1 MQAKVNNG
9 QSIIDLTIQHTG
21 SIEGLF
27 DVLHLNGLKSLSVLP
42 QSIEVPQPLNTKIV
56 AFFQTESIQLAT
68 NVPQSGSFSNS
79 FSNDFN

>member
-9 QSIIDLTIQHTG
+9 QSLIDLTIQHTG
-21 SIEGLF
+21 SIEALF
-27 DVLHLNGLKSLSVLP
+27 ELMHLNGLKSLMAIPEV
-42 QSIEVPQPLNTKIV
+42 IEVPTAVNKKVV

-79 FSNDFN
+79 FNNDFN

>member
-27 DVLHLNGLKSLSVLP
+27 ALLHLNGLKSLSVLP
-42 QSIEVPQPLNTKIV
+42 QAIEVPQPLNTKIV
-56 AFFQTESIQLAT
+56 AFFQAESIQLAT